1 MNVYGPTEDTIFCT
15 HYTYNRDGDN
25 KASNGLLSI
34 GKAMQETY
42 TIIVNENNEI
52 VKPGE
57 KGQLCLGGV
66 QLTPGYWK
74 NEEKN
79 KEAFFY
85 IDYNGLTTRFYKT
98 GDLCLADE
106 DGDIMYLG
114 RIDSQIKVQ
123 GFRVE
128 LSEIE
133 FFAKEYLK
141 KINAVAIAFTNK
153 INNTEIGMVIESD
166 EFDTKEL
173 ISYMKTKM
181 PGYMIPTQMRFVN
194 SFPLEYQWK
203 N

>member
-1 MNVYGPTEDTIFCT
+1 M
-15 HYTYNRDGDN
+15 
-25 KASNGLLSI
+25 
-34 GKAMQETY
+34 
-42 TIIVNENNEI
+42 
-52 VKPGE
+52 
-57 KGQLCLGGV
+57 
-66 QLTPGYWK
+66 TPGYWK

-85 IDYNGLTTRFYKT
+85 TEYNGTNTRFYKT
-98 GDLCLADE
+98 GDLCAADE
-106 DGDIMYLG
+106 EGDIMYLG

-153 INNTEIGMVIESD
+153 IHNTEIGMVIESA

-173 ISYMKTKM
+173 LNYMKTKM
-181 PGYMIPTQMRFVN
+181 PVYMIPTQMRFEK
-194 SFPLEYQWK
+194 SFPLNTNGKIDRKILKEK
-203 N
+203 F